1 MTTSS
6 DPQPQQQE
14 EPELNPCPF
23 CGDGMIEVAGNE
35 WEEDLR
41 ATCIGCLARSGRYRT
56 KAEAIRSWNTRAAD
70 LPRATASIE
79 DAARLADE
87 YARRLRSINNHAVA
101 AGVEVLAK
109 EIRELAPRATVEAE
123 LTVESALKE
132 LREMFPDTVRIYVSD
147 DADYFD
153 SVLAREAF
161 ILVGHDMFRA
171 LTLDEAM
178 NQVRAWSK
186 SRAATSEGEDTK

>member
-6 DPQPQQQE
+6 DPQPLQQE
-14 EPELNPCPF
+14 GPERIFIHPTSAEWSANRWPLES
-23 CGDGMIEVAGNE
+23 DEYIEYV
-35 WEEDLR
+35 R
-41 ATCIGCLARSGRYRT
+41 V
-56 KAEAIRSWNTRAAD
+56 D
-70 LPRATASIE
+70 LPRATA
-79 DAARLADE
+79 
-87 YARRLRSINNHAVA
+87 
-101 AGVEVLAK
+101 
-109 EIRELAPRATVEAE
+109 EAE
-123 LTVESALKE
+123 LTVVSALKE